1 MKSIHREYIARGVL
15 ALGVAAFL
23 AACGDDPV
31 AYSETVSVK
40 LSGIKNGDIQN
51 DQASEDKNI
60 NTESGNPYGE
70 FVKRARDR
78 LGGRDP
84 GAIEIV
90 KATVQVHA
98 DSKNVSTIEV
108 VFADLELFIAD
119 SQTTIPVGS
128 VSAPAGTS
136 VPIPLRE
143 EIDYE
148 PVYASMLGG
157 DFRVGVRG
165 ATVELPPDD
174 FDLKLTIDVRFTAY
188 E

>member
-1 MKSIHREYIARGVL
+1 L
-15 ALGVAAFL
+15 ALLSGLAL

-40 LSGIKNGDIQN
+40 LSGIKNGDIAN
-51 DQASEDKNI
+51 GQASEDKNI

-84 GAIEIV
+84 SAIEII

-98 DSKNVSTIEV
+98 DSKNISTIDA
-108 VFADLELFIAD
+108 VFSDIEIFMAD
-119 SQTTIPVGS
+119 SATTIPVGS
-128 VSAPAGTS
+128 RATPTGTS
-136 VPIPLRE
+136 VPVPIDDD
-143 EIDYE
+143 IDYE
-148 PVYASMLGG
+148 PVFSSMLGG
-157 DFRVGVRG
+157 DFKVGVRG
-165 ATVELPPDD
+165 STVTLPPDD
-174 FDLKLTIDVRFTAY
+174 FDLKLTIDLRFTAY